1 MVDLIQANSVGFEVV
16 HIAAQVCECG
26 GHYVIKSQ
34 QLLEL
39 NGEPIDRI
47 RTVCEVCGTERMFF
61 FAVHGFYNQ
70 PEKYGRFEATE
81 AAFREALTAIHAQQ
95 WEEAEAHLRRVLDSA
110 EGEPAFGWAHYH
122 LGMVLLVLE
131 RYEEGLAH
139 IQLAVRLNPR
149 EVEFYRGL
157 SKAYTLLNRHDE
169 AAEALHQQAE
179 ITLQR
184 LKVRQE
190 LAEQHQKGGHHDE
203 P

>member
-1 MVDLIQANSVGFEVV
+1 MVDLIQANSVGFEIV
-16 HIAAQVCECG
+16 HIAAQICECG
-26 GHYVIKSQ
+26 GHYMIKSQ

-47 RTVCEVCGTERMFF
+47 RTVCERCGSERMFF

-81 AAFREALTAIHAQQ
+81 AAFRSALEAIHEQR
-95 WEEAEAHLRRVLDSA
+95 WDDAERLLRRVLDSA
-110 EGEPAFGWAHYH
+110 EGEPAFGWGHYH

-139 IQLAVRLNPR
+139 IQLALRLNPR
-149 EVEFYRGL
+149 EIEFYRGL
-157 SKAYTLLNRHDE
+157 SKAYMLLNRPDE
-169 AAEALHQQAE
+169 AAEAQRQQAE
-179 ITLQR
+179 
-184 LKVRQE
+184 
-190 LAEQHQKGGHHDE
+190 LALSLARAQQNLIEDKGESHE

>member
-1 MVDLIQANSVGFEVV
+1 MVDLIQANSVGFELV

-26 GHYVIKSQ
+26 GSYVIKSQ

-47 RTVCEVCGTERMFF
+47 RAVCQQCGSERMFF
-61 FAVHGFYNQ
+61 FAVHSFYNQ
-70 PEKYGRFEATE
+70 PEKYERFEATE
-81 AAFREALTAIHAQQ
+81 AAFREALEAIHHQR
-95 WEEAEAHLRRVLDSA
+95 WEDAEALLRRVLDAA

-149 EVEFYRGL
+149 EIEFYRGL
-157 SKAYTLLNRHDE
+157 SKAYTLLNRPDE
-169 AAEALHQQAE
+169 ALEAQRQQAE
-179 ITLQR
+179 ITLNR
-184 LKVRQE
+184 LKAQQE
-190 LAEQHQKGGHHDE
+190 LLEKKEEESHE
-203 P
+203 F

>member
-1 MVDLIQANSVGFEVV
+1 MVDLIQANSIGFELV
-16 HIAAQVCECG
+16 HIAAQTCECG
-26 GHYVIKSQ
+26 GTYEIKSQ

-47 RTVCEVCGTERMFF
+47 RTVCQQCGSERMFF
-61 FAVHGFYNQ
+61 FAVHSFYNQ

-81 AAFREALTAIHAQQ
+81 AAFREALAAIHAQQ
-95 WEEAEAHLRRVLDSA
+95 WDEAETLLRRVLDPV

-149 EVEFYRGL
+149 ETEFYRGL
-157 SKAYTLLNRHDE
+157 SKAYMLLGREDEALEAQRQQAELTLSRAQAQQELLNRQE
-169 AAEALHQQAE
+169 ASHES
-179 ITLQR
+179 
-184 LKVRQE
+184 
-190 LAEQHQKGGHHDE
+190 
-203 P
+203 